1 MPADPSSSAI
11 SGPVSPSASN
21 PRMSSRRLRRPA
33 GTSWSASRRPD
44 SVKNEHSLAR
54 KPPGHQILGDLADL
68 LPRPPQAGVRHD
80 LTRRHQLG
88 EPPQTDRCG
97 LIAELGEEIEAVEHR
112 APGHEK
118 LARVE
123 GHLGRGRD
131 AERDADAGALE

>member
-1 MPADPSSSAI
+1 MI
-11 SGPVSPSASN
+11 GPVSPSASS
-21 PRMSSRRLRRPA
+21 PRTTSRRLSEPVRTRR
-33 GTSWSASRRPD
+33 SASPSPCS

-54 KPPGHQILGDLADL
+54 EPPGHQVLSDLADL
-68 LPRPPQAGVRHD
+68 LPRPLQADVRHE

-112 APGHEK
+112 APGYEK